1 VLLQRIIAHIQ
12 KPTEH
17 IKITGTITNDKNSYI
32 LNTIQEISL
41 KKNIVNKYVLALLHS
56 NLVNWYVYR
65 FIFAKAI
72 RTFQFSGDVIKKLP
86 IPKIPKE
93 QQEPFVKLVDIIIE
107 SKETIQDYKILLNE
121 AIQNDNFKRE
131 LKLKKEIEKLED
143 LVQNSID
150 KIDEMVYKL
159 YGLSSEEIKIVEKID

>member
-1 VLLQRIIAHIQ
+1 MSEKLKHTGDLLQI
-12 KPTEH
+12 
-17 IKITGTITNDKNSYI
+17 DKN
-32 LNTIQEISL
+32 
-41 KKNIVNKYVLALLHS
+41 
-56 NLVNWYVYR
+56 
-65 FIFAKAI
+65 
-72 RTFQFSGDVIKKLP
+72 QFM
-86 IPKIPKE
+86 KIPLYIANE
-93 QQEPFVKLVDIIIE
+93 INQFVKLVDIIIE

-159 YGLSSEEIKIVEKID
+159 YGLSSDEIKIVEK